1 MEKIKPIFGGI
12 KDGKVIT
19 GKSMKEVMDIVK
31 TSRVRPFKTVEDA
44 NKRLSKI
51 IERNK
56 YVPIHN
62 ELNAIDRMYGSR
74 QLREIAIEVAKKS
87 GISDSKALERLV
99 QAEKEAEV
107 FRGKLSAF
115 LPVIKG

>member
-1 MEKIKPIFGGI
+1 MEKPIFAGI

-19 GKSMKEVMDIVK
+19 GGTREEVQALAEEGIPVMPFRNANEANERMPVFAK
-31 TSRVRPFKTVEDA
+31 QHQKWRV
-44 NKRLSKI
+44 LSK
-51 IERNK
+51 
-56 YVPIHN
+56 
-62 ELNAIDRMYGSR
+62 LNAIDRMYGSR

-87 GISDSKALERLV
+87 GVSDSKALERLV